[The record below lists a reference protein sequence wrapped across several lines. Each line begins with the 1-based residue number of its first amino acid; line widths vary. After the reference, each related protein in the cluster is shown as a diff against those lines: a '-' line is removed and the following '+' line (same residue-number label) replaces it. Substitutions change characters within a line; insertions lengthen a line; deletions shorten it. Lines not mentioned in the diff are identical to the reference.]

1 MSKEYL
7 KFIEDLVLL
16 SSTND
21 DSTQVIISIL
31 TKFSCFVEFDVVFSD
46 HSSLEIYG
54 NDFFNNLSK
63 EEQVLSLKN
72 STLLKKEDQGEFLI
86 ISNGPINY
94 SPEVK
99 KAINFLSLSVIKI
112 IKRKNYL
119 DELNK
124 YKNNFFKS
132 QADAG
137 IGTFRYDI
145 INNKLSFSPALFKMI
160 GYKEGDPVPS
170 VEKHR
175 KCIHPEDLD
184 HYISTLSGA
193 INEGKSY
200 NFYFRC
206 YNVSTNDLIYLQG
219 IGDVIKDKNG
229 KLLEIVSTAINHTNQ
244 KKIERELQEANNF
257 FKLVFNSIE
266 HNLSVRNEKL
276 EYVFTNKAYDKT
288 FEQEMKHL
296 SEVINNNFV
305 SSNDYL
311 NSRSFMLKQMLIN
324 YQTNEPFKSSHHY
337 QRKNRIYLVQ
347 DTIFR
352 GGNNKKYI
360 VSIITDITESKKY
373 QKAIIDI
380 EELKIYHKELAIK
393 NAQLIELSDIKSKF
407 VANISHEIRNPLG
420 VIIGGIEILK
430 QSPFIIN
437 EEDRDYIEIIEDA
450 SLRLF
455 ALIKNVLDLAKIES
469 EKIAVHLSQF
479 NLYNEITKIINS
491 QKIII
496 KNNSTNI
503 VLEYDSKQIPSL
515 VIGDKD
521 KISQILIN
529 LLDNAIKFTNEGE
542 VVIKVELLNKDYDS
556 LELIISVK
564 DDGIGIEK
572 DDQKK
577 IFDSFIQV
585 SSRNSER
592 SKKYQGTGLG
602 LAICDKLAKLMGG
615 SIELESFPKKGSE
628 FKLRLRLGI
637 QNKITFSEDCFN
649 YNSALRPINI
659 LLVED
664 CTNNQK
670 IMSSLLKKFNM
681 IVCICDNGQDA
692 VLLLETQSFDI
703 VLMDC
708 NMPIMDG
715 YQATVIINQMIANK
729 KIKYVPIIAIT
740 AYEDSESKK
749 KFLEAGVCNYI
760 TKPVDTSE
768 LLSKINELVF

>member
-1 MSKEYL
+1 MAM
-7 KFIEDLVLL
+7 I
-16 SSTND
+16 
-21 DSTQVIISIL
+21 
-31 TKFSCFVEFDVVFSD
+31 
-46 HSSLEIYG
+46 
-54 NDFFNNLSK
+54 FFNNLSK

-72 STLLKKEDQGEFLI
+72 ATLLKKEDQGEFLI
-86 ISNGPINY
+86 ISNGPINH
-94 SPEVK
+94 SPEVE

-145 INNKLSFSPALFKMI
+145 INNKLSFSPVLFKMI

-206 YNVSTNDLIYLQG
+206 YNVSTNDLMYLQG
-219 IGDVIKDKNG
+219 IGDVIKDENG

-360 VSIITDITESKKY
+360 VSTITDITESKKY
-373 QKAIIDI
+373 QKA
-380 EELKIYHKELAIK
+380 
-393 NAQLIELSDIKSKF
+393 
-407 VANISHEIRNPLG
+407 
-420 VIIGGIEILK
+420 
-430 QSPFIIN
+430 
-437 EEDRDYIEIIEDA
+437 
-450 SLRLF
+450 
-455 ALIKNVLDLAKIES
+455 
-469 EKIAVHLSQF
+469 
-479 NLYNEITKIINS
+479 
-491 QKIII
+491 
-496 KNNSTNI
+496 
-503 VLEYDSKQIPSL
+503 
-515 VIGDKD
+515 
-521 KISQILIN
+521 
-529 LLDNAIKFTNEGE
+529 
-542 VVIKVELLNKDYDS
+542 
-556 LELIISVK
+556 
-564 DDGIGIEK
+564 
-572 DDQKK
+572 
-577 IFDSFIQV
+577 
-585 SSRNSER
+585 
-592 SKKYQGTGLG
+592 
-602 LAICDKLAKLMGG
+602 
-615 SIELESFPKKGSE
+615 
-628 FKLRLRLGI
+628 
-637 QNKITFSEDCFN
+637 
-649 YNSALRPINI
+649 
-659 LLVED
+659 
-664 CTNNQK
+664 
-670 IMSSLLKKFNM
+670 
-681 IVCICDNGQDA
+681 
-692 VLLLETQSFDI
+692 
-703 VLMDC
+703 
-708 NMPIMDG
+708 
-715 YQATVIINQMIANK
+715 
-729 KIKYVPIIAIT
+729 
-740 AYEDSESKK
+740 
-749 KFLEAGVCNYI
+749 
-760 TKPVDTSE
+760 
-768 LLSKINELVF
+768 